1 MTYKRLITFNI
12 IALFITSMVLLYNF
26 FSPKLE
32 STQSIYVQE
41 STLSIENLENYVLSQ
56 SNSSKIYVLIGDT
69 EDNNTIY
76 LLETVLKNCA
86 NSAQVEYFNNLE
98 FVQATN
104 TLANKKL
111 LTDLYYVNT
120 TPAFVSIENI
130 DGTMNITSTLTWDQQ
145 EPITENDVVEWM
157 KLNNIWPKQ

>member
-12 IALFITSMVLLYNF
+12 IALFITSLVLLYNF

-41 STLSIENLENYVLSQ
+41 STLSIENLQNYVLSQ
-56 SNSSKIYVLIGDT
+56 SNSSKIYVLIGDA

-130 DGTMNITSTLTWDQQ
+130 DGTMNITSTLTWNQQ

>member
-26 FSPKLE
+26 SSPKLE

-41 STLSIENLENYVLSQ
+41 STLSIENLQNYVLSQ
-56 SNSSKIYVLIGDT
+56 SNSSKIYVLIGDA

-130 DGTMNITSTLTWDQQ
+130 DGTMNITSTLTWNQQ

>member
-12 IALFITSMVLLYNF
+12 IALFITSMILLYNF

-41 STLSIENLENYVLSQ
+41 STLSIENLQNYVLSQ
-56 SNSSKIYVLIGDT
+56 SNSSKIYVLIGDA

-130 DGTMNITSTLTWDQQ
+130 DGTMNITSTLTWNQQ

>member
-1 MTYKRLITFNI
+1 M
-12 IALFITSMVLLYNF
+12 
-26 FSPKLE
+26 
-32 STQSIYVQE
+32 QE
-41 STLSIENLENYVLSQ
+41 STLSIENLQNYVLSQ
-56 SNSSKIYVLIGDT
+56 SNSSKIYVLIGDA

-130 DGTMNITSTLTWDQQ
+130 DGTMNITSTLTWNQQ

>member
-41 STLSIENLENYVLSQ
+41 STLSIENLQNYALSQ
-56 SNSSKIYVLIGDT
+56 SNSSKIYVLIGDA

-130 DGTMNITSTLTWDQQ
+130 DGTMNITSTLTWNQQ

>member
-41 STLSIENLENYVLSQ
+41 STLSIENLQNYVLSQ
-56 SNSSKIYVLIGDT
+56 SNSSKIYVLIGDA

-130 DGTMNITSTLTWDQQ
+130 DGTMNITSTLTWNQQ

>member
-41 STLSIENLENYVLSQ
+41 STLSIENLQNYVLSQ
-56 SNSSKIYVLIGDT
+56 SNSSKIYVLIGNA

-130 DGTMNITSTLTWDQQ
+130 DGTMNITSTLTWNQQ